1 MNHSKIVISPNATI
15 CPKEIA
21 GHEAFHC
28 WKNGN
33 ARKTFIDIL
42 EDNLIFTS
50 KEFINFQ
57 APIAS
62 AYLNDDVDVTDESQ
76 LDRFY
81 EELFAYLGGRIH
93 AGIYDELLRP
103 MFRDYDAVK
112 AAWYALVR
120 RNR

>member
-1 MNHSKIVISPNATI
+1 MNKLNKELQHSIVIFQLNFSKMI
-15 CPKEIA
+15 IQLEKK
-21 GHEAFHC
+21 H
-28 WKNGN
+28 KNN
-33 ARKTFIDIL
+33 
-42 EDNLIFTS
+42 S
-50 KEFINFQ
+50 
-57 APIAS
+57 PIAS

-112 AAWYALVR
+112 AAWYALVQR
-120 RNR
+120 KR